1 MEKTL
6 TWGECMDYTF
16 LTRDT
21 WRNGGGRRS
30 AETYTGYFTR
40 LRGRSFP
47 VDKIRPA
54 LITELGIELEEEGK
68 VNGTINR
75 FISAVSTVLNHC
87 FTEEFISFKPPSFSR
102 RKEYE
107 SIRLYYTKE
116 QVAEIERVARD
127 EFHLDHL
134 GDIVRFAAYTGMR
147 QGELLKLRV
156 RDVDLNLNV
165 IHVGGRPDNVTKA
178 GNYRSIPIHTHLKP
192 MLEKRCEY
200 AKPSI
205 RVFGDDWTDRYQLQ
219 RQFRNVTQRYLKM
232 GDGYVFHSLRHSF
245 ATWHVQAGTPFRV
258 LMDLMGH
265 KNMVTTLIYGKS
277 TDQGRATAID
287 SI

>member
-6 TWGECMDYTF
+6 TWGECLDYTF

-21 WRNGGGRRS
+21 WRNGGGRTS

-54 LITELGIELEEEGK
+54 LLTQLGLELEEEGK

-87 FTEEFISFKPPSFSR
+87 FIEEFIQFKPPSFKR
-102 RKEYE
+102 RKEAE
-107 SIRLYYTKE
+107 SIRMYYTKE
-116 QVAEIERVARD
+116 QVDRIEQVARD
-127 EFHLDHL
+127 EFLLDSL
-134 GDIVRFAAYTGMR
+134 GDIVRAAAYTGMR
-147 QGELLKLRV
+147 QGELLKLKV
-156 RDVDLNLNV
+156 RDVDLHLNV
-165 IHVGGRPDNVTKA
+165 IHVGGRPDNVTKSS
-178 GNYRSIPIHTHLKP
+178 NYRSIPIHTHLMPVLK
-192 MLEKRCEY
+192 KRMEH
-200 AKPSI
+200 AKPAI
-205 RVFGDDWTDRYQLQ
+205 RIFGDDWTDRYQLQ
-219 RQFRNVTQRYLKM
+219 RQFRNVTQRYLKY

-265 KNMVTTLIYGKS
+265 KNIVTTLIYGKS
-277 TDQGRATAID
+277 TDQGRATAMD

>member
-6 TWGECMDYTF
+6 TWGECLDYTF

-21 WRNGGGRRS
+21 WRTGGGRSS

-40 LRGRSFP
+40 MRGRSFP

-54 LITELGIELEEEGK
+54 LITELGLELEEEGK

-75 FISAVSTVLNHC
+75 FISAISTVLNHC
-87 FTEEFISFKPPSFSR
+87 FTEEFIPFKPPSFKR
-102 RKEYE
+102 RREFE

-134 GDIVRFAAYTGMR
+134 GDIVR
-147 QGELLKLRV
+147 
-156 RDVDLNLNV
+156 DVDLHLNV

-205 RVFGDDWTDRYQLQ
+205 RIFGDDWTDRYQLQ

-232 GDGYVFHSLRHSF
+232 GEGYVFHSLRHSF

-277 TDQGRATAID
+277 TDKGRATAID